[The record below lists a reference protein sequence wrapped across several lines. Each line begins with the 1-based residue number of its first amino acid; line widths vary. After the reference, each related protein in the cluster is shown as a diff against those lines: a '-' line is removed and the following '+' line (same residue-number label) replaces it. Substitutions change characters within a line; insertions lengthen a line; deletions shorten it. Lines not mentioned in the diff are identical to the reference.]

1 MKYVN
6 RLLLLSEFE
15 KFIDLNEFLRE
26 IGNLN
31 EFFCSLIF
39 VLFIGV
45 LYEELEVVEI
55 WRVVNNFVLYIV
67 NVFCKSDLK
76 LKCIVFYVG
85 SFFEGIKVL
94 YLDEFDYIVCFDELS
109 EDIYL

>member
-55 WRVVNNFVLYIV
+55 
-67 NVFCKSDLK
+67 
-76 LKCIVFYVG
+76 
-85 SFFEGIKVL
+85 
-94 YLDEFDYIVCFDELS
+94 
-109 EDIYL
+109 